1 VTASS
6 AVKTDTAGDA
16 SGLSYSGHPHV
27 VGELPSQR
35 PKGNRDAD
43 ATLTLKGSDGSIIVG
58 HEVQHVSMNA
68 SGDVTATFDKMR
80 LTCG

>member
-1 VTASS
+1 MKKRFYV
-6 AVKTDTAGDA
+6 
-16 SGLSYSGHPHV
+16 GLIV
-27 VGELPSQR
+27 L
-35 PKGNRDAD
+35 A
-43 ATLTLKGSDGSIIVG
+43 VG